1 MMQDVIDAF
10 AAAAGLILGF
20 DDRLAQIVLLSLRVT
35 LTAVGIAMVIGLPLG
50 AMLGIARFPGRGL
63 VIVLFNALM
72 GLPPVVAGLL
82 VYLMLSRSGPL
93 GGLGLLFTPAAMVI
107 AQTVLVTPIVI
118 SITRQ
123 VVEDMWGEYEE
134 QLRSLGSTRRRA
146 IPTLLWDA
154 RFSLMTGVLAGFG
167 RASAEVG
174 AVLIVGGNI
183 AGVTRTMTTA
193 ITLET
198 GRGDLALALGLGILL
213 LALTLTI
220 NAAAYAIGQVARRSA
235 G

>member
-1 MMQDVIDAF
+1 MHDVIAAF
-10 AAAAGLILGF
+10 GAAAGLILNF
-20 DDRLAQIVLLSLRVT
+20 DARLADIVLLSLRVT
-35 LTAVGIAMVIGLPLG
+35 LTAVSIAVLVGLPVG

-63 VIVLFNALM
+63 LIVLFNALM

-82 VYLMLSRSGPL
+82 VYLALSRSGPL
-93 GGLGLLFTPAAMVI
+93 GSLGLLFTPTAMIV
-107 AQTVLVTPIVI
+107 AQVVLVLPIVI

-123 VVEDMWGEYEE
+123 TVEDMWHEYEE
-134 QLRSLGSTRRRA
+134 QLRSLGSTRGRA
-146 IPTLLWDA
+146 IPTLIWDA
-154 RFSLMTGVLAGFG
+154 RFSLLTGVLAGFG

-183 AGVTRTMTTA
+183 AGYTRTMTTA

-213 LALTLTI
+213 LALTLLI
-220 NAAAYAIGQVARRSA
+220 NAAAYAIGHVARRSV